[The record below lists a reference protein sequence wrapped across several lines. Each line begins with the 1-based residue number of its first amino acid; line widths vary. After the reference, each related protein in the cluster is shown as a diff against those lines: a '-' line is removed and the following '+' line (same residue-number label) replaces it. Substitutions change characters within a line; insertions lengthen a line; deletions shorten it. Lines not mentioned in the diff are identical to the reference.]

1 MSNQLNQYILKLSKL
16 SEDSKNPKLL
26 WEEMQILSKKAF
38 DLQEKI
44 MSELDKI
51 EQTETDVT
59 KIQAAFAAREDI
71 WDIMAQIA
79 ERELAL
85 KEKTYRKETPEER
98 AKRHQD
104 VLSHS
109 ETCTCDHHHGDYNCN
124 HDKLDTCAHGG
135 KKCCKM

>member
-44 MSELDKI
+44 MLELDKI

-85 KEKTYRKETPEER
+85 KEKTYHKETPEER

-104 VLSHS
+104 VLSYS
-109 ETCTCDHHHGDYNCN
+109 ETCACGHHHGDCNCN
-124 HDKLDTCAHGG
+124 HDKHDTCAHGG

>member
-85 KEKTYRKETPEER
+85 KEKTYHKETPEER

-109 ETCTCDHHHGDYNCN
+109 ETCSCDHHHGECCCD
-124 HDKLDTCAHGG
+124 HDKHDDCAHGG